1 MNIPVI
7 MPIMIMPE
15 IIIMPIMTCI
25 ETHRLIIMH
34 ISITKM
40 DAIIMASMIRA
51 RAVFSL
57 REQAEAASVQD
68 TEEAEQLFIF
78 ALEK

>member
-1 MNIPVI
+1 
-7 MPIMIMPE
+7 
-15 IIIMPIMTCI
+15 MPIMTCT

-51 RAVFSL
+51 RAVLSL
-57 REQAEAASVQD
+57 REQAEEASVQD

>member
-15 IIIMPIMTCI
+15 IIIMPIMTCT
-25 ETHRLIIMH
+25 ETHWLIIMH

-51 RAVFSL
+51 RAVLSL